1 MIFLILLGAMVVVA
15 VVAIVLMVRIRA
27 RRGDAE
33 PEKRRRNDRRVRADA
48 DGNPPPEGL
57 DARDMTSTELA
68 DLVSRR
74 RREAGRLVA
83 GHVHL
88 IDMHAL
94 VDNAPTDTNLSMS
107 KVLRITEEMTRRMIR
122 DTDVVVVM
130 KPDGIAILFDGASA
144 YEAKQKSEQIA
155 EAVMKALGQVGF
167 GDQFVA
173 KGFGYELEEVLK
185 GASIDGVED
194 MIRFVRIAHQSYV
207 QKERGIA
214 KTLMNE
220 VELRC
225 IRLLEPDGSESRNQI
240 IGIFRR
246 GADGKH
252 KNVSFEQMDAAS
264 GSELDCVVLEKLV
277 RTIER
282 FLGNDPDARL
292 LLPMRTE
299 GLVNPLYMENV
310 TDGLDK
316 LDPAASKLLI
326 PVLTAPSPSSR
337 SKLPDVIRK
346 LRARVA
352 DIGVEVRDPRQDIQG
367 LAQSGAGLVILD
379 GVTARFKSP
388 GSAINVFA
396 SLVLAENL
404 FPIALDVEGGM
415 AAVEGL
421 KTPITHST

>member
-1 MIFLILLGAMVVVA
+1 MVVVA
-15 VVAIVLMVRIRA
+15 LGVIVLMVRIRA
-27 RRGDAE
+27 RRGDSE
-33 PEKRRRNDRRVRADA
+33 PEKRRRNDRRIRDDA
-48 DGNPPPEGL
+48 DGNPHLKGL
-57 DARDMTSTELA
+57 DARDMSSSELA

-83 GHVHL
+83 GHVQL

-94 VDNAPTDTNLSMS
+94 VDNAPSDARVTMS

-144 YEAKQKSEQIA
+144 YEAQQKSERIA
-155 EAVMKALGQVGF
+155 EAVMKAMGQVGA
-167 GDQFVA
+167 GDQYVA

-185 GASIDGVED
+185 GALINGVED
-194 MIRFVRIAHQSYV
+194 LVRFVRIAHQSYV

-214 KTLMNE
+214 KTLMSE

-225 IRLLEPDGSESRNQI
+225 IRLQEPDGSESRNQI

-246 GADGKH
+246 GANGKH
-252 KNVSFEQMDAAS
+252 KNVSFEPMDAAS

-282 FLGNDPDARL
+282 FLGDDPDARL

-299 GLVNPLYMENV
+299 GLTNALYMENV

-316 LDPAASKLLI
+316 LDPAAVQRLI
-326 PVLTAPSPSSR
+326 PVLTSPSPGSR
-337 SKLPDVIRK
+337 SKLADVIRK
-346 LRARVA
+346 LRARVG
-352 DIGVEVRDPRQDIQG
+352 DVGIEVRDPRQEMQG
-367 LAQSGAGLVILD
+367 LAESGAGLVVLD
-379 GVTARFKSP
+379 RVSERFKSP
-388 GSAINVFA
+388 GSAINGFT
-396 SLVLAENL
+396 SLATAEKL
-404 FPIALDVEGGM
+404 YPVAIGVEGGM